1 VCFVVHKTT
10 SELEC
15 TILTTMYFTATE
27 NTDSWHARKGDLQHA
42 FPLDVSMVYS
52 SMLAV
57 STDGECLTC
66 SDFSLGETVHFGSLE
81 FIVDCFGDL
90 SLSPSRN
97 ESSAAFMGSPHN
109 GPPTLLQAMIEHSTV
124 EFFTASSEEG
134 GSSLPPP

>member
-57 STDGECLTC
+57 STDGECLMC
-66 SDFSLGETVHFGSLE
+66 SDFSLGETVHFGA
-81 FIVDCFGDL
+81 L
-90 SLSPSRN
+90 S
-97 ESSAAFMGSPHN
+97 SSS
-109 GPPTLLQAMIEHSTV
+109 I
-124 EFFTASSEEG
+124 ASVT
-134 GSSLPPP
+134 